1 MNLNEARTVGILFDA
16 ANGEDHV
23 LVKKYVTYL
32 RGLGKKVKA
41 IGYFSNKLVPQMTFS
56 KLEYDFFD
64 KKQLNW
70 YMKPSDPFINNFIE
84 EEHDILIDLN
94 ITDHFPLRYIAA
106 ISNAK
111 FKVGRLLEQTAGIY
125 DLTIDTG
132 ASPDLKSFMRDV
144 DTYLLMINKRDEN
157 AA

>member
-1 MNLNEARTVGILFDA
+1 
-16 ANGEDHV
+16 
-23 LVKKYVTYL
+23 
-32 RGLGKKVKA
+32 
-41 IGYFSNKLVPQMTFS
+41 MTFS

-84 EEHDILIDLN
+84 EEHDILIDFN
-94 ITDHFPLRYIAA
+94 INDHFPLRYIAS
-106 ISNAK
+106 ISKAK
-111 FKVGRLLEQTAGIY
+111 FKVGRLSSKTGYIY

-132 ASPDLKSFMRDV
+132 TSADLKNFMREV
-144 DTYLLMINKRDEN
+144 DTYLLMINKRDET

>member
-16 ANGEDHV
+16 AEADDHE
-23 LVKKYVTYL
+23 LVKKFVVYL

-41 IGYFSNKLVPQMTFS
+41 IGYYSNKLVPQMTYS

-70 YMKPSDPFINNFIE
+70 YMKPSDPFIRNFIE
-84 EEHDILIDLN
+84 DEHDILIDFN
-94 ITDHFPLRYIAA
+94 VKDHFPLRYIAA
-106 ISNAK
+106 ISKAK
-111 FKVGRLLEQTAGIY
+111 FKVGRLSPGTEFIY

-132 ASPDLKSFMRDV
+132 TSTDLKSFMREV
-144 DTYLLMINKRDEN
+144 DTYLLMINKGDES